1 MNMQSGFGDT
11 GNGMMEQY
19 IQTMTNIMLPVM
31 EKSALLA
38 AEYSKA
44 CGRDVS
50 EPEGWSF
57 SNTKFKIYESG
68 LSSSDDS
75 SDDEEL
81 FSKTKSIKKKK
92 FKKVVEKEELLPE

>member
-1 MNMQSGFGDT
+1 MNT
-11 GNGMMEQY
+11 
-19 IQTMTNIMLPVM
+19 
-31 EKSALLA
+31 
-38 AEYSKA
+38 
-44 CGRDVS
+44 S

-75 SDDEEL
+75 SDHEDL

>member
-1 MNMQSGFGDT
+1 MNT
-11 GNGMMEQY
+11 
-19 IQTMTNIMLPVM
+19 
-31 EKSALLA
+31 
-38 AEYSKA
+38 
-44 CGRDVS
+44 S

-75 SDDEEL
+75 SDDEDL
-81 FSKTKSIKKKK
+81 FSKTKSIKKEK